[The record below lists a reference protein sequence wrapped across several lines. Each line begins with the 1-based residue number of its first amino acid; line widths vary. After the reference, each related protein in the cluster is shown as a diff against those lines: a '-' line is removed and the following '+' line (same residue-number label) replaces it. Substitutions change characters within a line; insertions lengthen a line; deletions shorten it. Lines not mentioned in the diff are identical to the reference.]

1 LASPPSQHLSHGS
14 ETLDDEEEEEG
25 GDEVDEDSKEDFEE
39 IPQLGDAEES
49 LSKSKEQVPLLSHP
63 RKRRIR
69 SDEAEEEDCEEE
81 EKEEEDHE
89 AHMCADH
96 GYESIIDDVELLQCN
111 APGCDLTVCI
121 IIPSS

>member
-1 LASPPSQHLSHGS
+1 MPLPHGS
-14 ETLDDEEEEEG
+14 ETLDDEDEEEG
-25 GDEVDEDSKEDFEE
+25 GDEVDEDSESEEDFEE

-49 LSKSKEQVPLLSHP
+49 LSKSKEQLPLLSRP
-63 RKRRIR
+63 RKQRIR
-69 SDEAEEEDCEEE
+69 SDEAEEEDCE
-81 EKEEEDHE
+81 

-96 GYESIIDDVELLQCN
+96 GCESIIDDVELLQCN